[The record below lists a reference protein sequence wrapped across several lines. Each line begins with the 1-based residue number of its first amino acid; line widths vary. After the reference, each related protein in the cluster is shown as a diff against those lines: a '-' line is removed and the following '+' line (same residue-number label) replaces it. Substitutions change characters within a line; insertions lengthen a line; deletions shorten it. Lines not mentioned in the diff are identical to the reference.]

1 MWHSC
6 SRHELEDHFKGKSPF
21 VRELFDRYLAMVKKC
36 GPVTVYAQK
45 TRIVFQVR
53 VRFAGAVIRKSWVE
67 GGFWLK
73 RRIEHPRFRVETI
86 TPHDHVYRFR
96 LERLEDFDDE
106 LAGFLREAYAVG
118 CQAHFDTLRNESK

>member
-6 SRHELEDHFKGKSPF
+6 SRHALEDHFKGKSPI
-21 VRELFDRYLAMVKKC
+21 VRELFNRYLAMVKRC

-53 VRFAGAVIRKSWVE
+53 VRFAGAVIRKNWVE

-73 RRIEHPRFRVETI
+73 RRIEHPRFRVECI
-86 TPHDHVYRFR
+86 PPHDYVYRFR
-96 LERLEDFDDE
+96 LAGPEDIDQELESFI
-106 LAGFLREAYAVG
+106 REAYAVG
-118 CQAHFDTLRNESK
+118 CQKHLEVHRKKSS

>member
-6 SRHELEDHFKGKSPF
+6 SRYELDHHFKGKSPF

-53 VRFAGAVIRKSWVE
+53 VRFAGAVIRKKWIE

-73 RRIEHPRFRVETI
+73 RRIEHPRFRVESI

-96 LERLEDFDDE
+96 LARLEDIDKE
-106 LAGFLREAYAVG
+106 LESFLREAYTIG
-118 CQAHFDTLRNESK
+118 CQEHLEAQRKKSN